1 MRDDATAGIQQGQK
15 QPTHQ
20 ETAQLVVTIVWVGLG
35 RGLGHCL
42 RLDWPTNHTPS
53 KQRQDGQEQGW
64 FVSFNGMAGLRP
76 CSHGLGVGER
86 SLNDSTHRTH
96 RARGEHRARVW

>member
-1 MRDDATAGIQQGQK
+1 MLSVLGLGLAPAQPTNHTQQPIMMRDDATAGIQQGQK

-53 KQRQDGQEQGW
+53 
-64 FVSFNGMAGLRP
+64 
-76 CSHGLGVGER
+76 
-86 SLNDSTHRTH
+86 
-96 RARGEHRARVW
+96 